1 MTGVTEVTDLTFK
14 SEVIDYDKLT
24 VVDFWAPWCGP
35 CRMMAPI
42 LEEVSKNNEGR
53 VKICKVNTD
62 ENPEA
67 ATQYRIM
74 SIPALVIFKNGQE
87 VARSIGVRPAQELQ
101 AQLDKIK

>member
-1 MTGVTEVTDLTFK
+1 MTGITEVTDKTFK
-14 SEVIDYDKLT
+14 SEVIDSDKT
-24 VVDFWAPWCGP
+24 TIVDFWAPWCGP

-42 LEEVSKNNEGR
+42 LEEVAKNNEGR
-53 VKICKVNTD
+53 IKVCKVNTD

-87 VARSIGVRPAQELQ
+87 VARSIGVKPAKDLQ
-101 AQLDKIK
+101 VELDKIK